1 MEIKCNGILNDVLPE
16 DFLELGDGKIVRNLR
31 DLVIAL
37 DRMKEE
43 DFRLHVYGEQ
53 NDFAE
58 WVLEGY
64 CDENLTKKIFAVR
77 DKGKMIKLL
86 RKVLNKEEGKR
97 FEKGGK
103 KDVLRKI
110 SEMR

>member
-53 NDFAE
+53 NDFSE
-58 WVLEGY
+58 WILEGY
-64 CDENLTKKIFAVR
+64 CDEGLARKVLAIR

-86 RKVLNKEEGKR
+86 RKVLEKVERER

-103 KDVLRKI
+103 KDVLKKI